1 MGGLMKL
8 DPFRWDPF
16 KELEEINERFN
27 RVFGRLPARR
37 ESGREAMTVAD
48 WAPTV
53 DITEDD
59 KEYLIK
65 AEIPEVDKKDVKVT
79 VQEGVLTIQGER
91 KQEKEEKGKKFHR
104 IERAYGSFVRSFTLP
119 DEVAEDKLKAEFKDG
134 MLLVHLPKTEKP
146 KPKAIEVKVE

>member
-1 MGGLMKL
+1 MGSLMRF
-8 DPFRWDPF
+8 DPSRWDPF
-16 KELEEINERFN
+16 KELEEISDRFN
-27 RVFGRLPARR
+27 RIFGRLPARR

-79 VQEGVLTIQGER
+79 VQEGVLTLQGER

-104 IERAYGSFVRSFTLP
+104 IERSYGSFVRSFALP
-119 DEVAEDKLKAEFKDG
+119 DDVSEDKLKAEFKDG
-134 MLLVHLPKTEKP
+134 MLLVHLPKAEKP
-146 KPKAIEVKVE
+146 KPKAIEVKVD